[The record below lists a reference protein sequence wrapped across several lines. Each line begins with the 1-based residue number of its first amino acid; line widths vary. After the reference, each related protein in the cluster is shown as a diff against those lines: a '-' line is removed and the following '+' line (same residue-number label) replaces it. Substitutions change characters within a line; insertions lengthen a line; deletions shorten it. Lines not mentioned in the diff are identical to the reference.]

1 MRLSLMVVAAATG
14 MAFGSGPARAQAFD
28 CTKAKTPIEKAI
40 CATPVLQAQDK
51 AMSEAFA
58 ATIAR
63 DPARAEELRKEQR
76 LWLATR
82 DKTCAP
88 PPDAPPAKLAACL
101 AGAYRA
107 RLIALKVPPTQVPNA
122 PPNAQAASQPTPKV
136 PGAPPVTP
144 AATPP
149 KPAPLPPVPLANATP
164 LTAPAVALPAVPPLP
179 AVPVSGQAELAG
191 AAVPANA
198 PGAVLLT
205 VKEPGRFAVKAKSKT
220 GVAVQL
226 VDMVTGPAEAAGD
239 GGMSDGRIDVLLDR
253 GVYKLRTTG
262 AEKATGEAVLTVE
275 PFSEAAKAST
285 ALFYGGE
292 SSGDLGDLQQR
303 SFWLAVGAD
312 GKISIEALGRHVAD
326 LRLWRNGRDL
336 VQLDP
341 DFRVVEVQA
350 SRPVMRARLEGKAEP
365 GVYLATVYGGPGQ
378 RWTNGEEGRDFHI
391 RSGAPEPA
399 FAWTEGVIGPFG
411 SVRFALPTEG
421 GTARL
426 ELPEPA
432 AARITVAGGGSA
444 SILRTSREPV
454 ALLAIPSGSEP
465 KVVEIA
471 GAQGQPFR
479 LRLLQPQGSLRLAGS
494 GPHLVFADVAG
505 EGGDEIPAA
514 AVLARF
520 EGARGRVIAADAP
533 RVGPGQ
539 AWRRSFNFR
548 GTTTMPFEVTA
559 ATAIAV
565 QTQGPGLKA
574 SIEPLVGNTPLR
586 ADGKVP
592 SRFDLDAGWYRLKL
606 EPVGD
611 AAGVVDVTL
620 GPPGL
625 QPERLPPAVPRPAIS
640 FGTQVLDKD
649 ASYQVFASAAPGLQV
664 APGARALP
672 VLLDKGALTLV
683 QEPGQ
688 GLSIPV
694 KVPDRGALAAEEVN
708 GVPVPVELADD
719 VTAKDARTV
728 TIRLPAPDKR
738 RAVVLSWSDPQAM
751 VPKAAGTVPTAEAL
765 PVVQA
770 GTAQFSDLEEG
781 TSRSFRL
788 DVAEGGLYRIETL
801 GRLKTGLTLST
812 AFRPGIDKAEAN
824 GAGLNALLQTYA
836 RAGRYLVT
844 VNALEGTGRLGLS
857 ARPAPLAETAA
868 LLPSGSVRASLAQGK
883 GVVIPLEIATAGLY
897 RLTLDGLDRIFRA
910 RLEDAEG
917 WPLTTPGPTTE
928 IARRLEPGRYR
939 LVVLPE
945 PVDAR
950 VVARLDAVVRAPDI
964 AGHGPHALPFDLAQ
978 RNQWREPAGRD
989 EPREPDIWTFALA
1002 GPADVT
1008 LDIGDGMVGELKAA
1022 EGDPVLGRMLAKSP
1036 FKGTLQAGRYR
1047 VEARSLGRNDRLDYT
1062 LVLNSAELQ
1071 PGAPRRVSLPATIPF
1086 AIAERRVVNLT
1097 SFGRTDLRAILRDA
1111 AGRAVERLDDRSDDW
1126 NIALSRVLDPGRY
1139 TLELSRVD
1147 AGGAIT
1153 VDDNGEQ
1160 VDESGGNDAMADA
1173 SSGEGEDRSADS
1185 KDGESRSADA
1195 SGDDQNAGEADAGVE
1210 PASAALPKGTVELRL
1225 ALPEPQDAGMLALSG
1240 FSTVLG
1246 PQVHRFALPKADAG
1260 GLVVLTAASAVE
1272 LVLAVEAQTADG
1284 WATVGTDRGLAPLVA
1299 IPADAKAGALRAALW
1314 SVDGGSVP
1322 ATVAARVV
1330 REAPQD
1336 PGRIAFTGV
1345 PLDGFAPLQVAL
1357 VHAPGGG
1364 LLAMAGDATG
1374 LLDGSSPGR
1383 ALAPAPIGILVPQS
1397 DAVWLAARSAQGPAL
1412 TLSPVE
1418 TPAGALALV
1427 LPEDGAASIPA
1438 ASADTGTVRVWTA
1451 ETPFGQPGLDAGQG
1465 MGIAAGSTL
1474 ALAGAGPLRVW
1485 NASDR
1490 DVLRL
1495 RLLSHRLAV
1504 QPVADGAAGLSVS
1517 LSPRSAQPVRL
1528 PAGAK
1533 RVSVD
1538 LTPGTA
1544 AIAGSGTEA
1553 VTVWTAGAP
1562 VTRSL
1567 EGAWTELLLANTGDK
1582 PASVRLSLAPSGG
1595 EATLTAGSVLKR
1607 FFGAAGSF
1615 ALPVESQA
1623 GDRIVLAGAEG
1634 TFLSRGGRVSRGRSL
1649 AADGPGLLT
1658 VDHPEGLVALWIE
1671 RPGRSPWPSVAPVA
1685 AAAPATLPLAGPAM
1699 TLALKPA
1706 TPVLL
1711 TARTT
1716 APVIAGLEGTAEAPE
1731 LFPSGAAFSR
1741 YLPAGEAVLTVYS
1754 PHDGP
1759 LSGTLELT
1767 TSPVVPA
1774 GEGVGEAVAVAP
1786 GGSVTFGFEVRR
1798 DSTIG
1803 IGVRA
1808 DPDRAAVRL
1817 LDAAGHTIGEGVT
1830 QLRHLAPGRY
1840 VLEARVP
1847 ADASTTTIRPALLGL
1862 SPPPAG
1868 PPAEIAQSYL
1878 ERAGLKAAIRP

>member
-1 MRLSLMVVAAATG
+1 MRLSLVVVVAATG
-14 MAFGSGPARAQAFD
+14 AAFGSGTARAQAFD
-28 CTKAKTPIEKAI
+28 CSKAKTLIEKTI
-40 CATPVLQAQDK
+40 CATPALQAQDK

-82 DKTCAP
+82 DKTCTL
-88 PPDAPPAKLAACL
+88 PPDAPASKLAACL

-107 RLIALKVPPTQVPNA
+107 RLVALKVPPGQVPTA
-122 PPNAQAASQPTPKV
+122 PPNAQAGALPAVKPQGAS
-136 PGAPPVTP
+136 PGGQGT
-144 AATPP
+144 TPP
-149 KPAPLPPVPLANATP
+149 KPTAPMPPQPASTLAAPLP
-164 LTAPAVALPAVPPLP
+164 APAVTMPGLPMLPAL
-179 AVPVSGQAELAG
+179 ATAGQAELSAS
-191 AAVPANA
+191 AVAANA
-198 PGAVLLT
+198 PGAVLIT
-205 VKEPGRFAVKAKSKT
+205 VKEPGRFAVKAKSRT
-220 GVAVQL
+220 GIGLQL
-226 VDMVTGPAEAAGD
+226 VDMVTGPAESSGDAGV
-239 GGMSDGRIDVLLDR
+239 SDGRIDVLLDR
-253 GVYKLRTTG
+253 GVYKLRTSG
-262 AEKATGEAVLTVE
+262 AEKATGEAALTIE

-292 SSGDLGDLQQR
+292 SSGELGDLQQR

-312 GKISIEALGRHVAD
+312 GKVSIEAIGRHVAD

-336 VQLDP
+336 VQFNP
-341 DFRVVEVQA
+341 EFRVVEVQP
-350 SRPVMRARLEGKAEP
+350 SKPVQRARVEGKVEP
-365 GVYLATVYGGPGQ
+365 GVYLATVYGGTGQ
-378 RWTNGEEGRDFHI
+378 RWTTAEEGRDFHI
-391 RSGAPEPA
+391 RSGPPEPTST
-399 FAWTEGVIGPFG
+399 WTEGVIGPFG
-411 SVRFALPTEG
+411 SVRLALPPEG

-432 AARITVAGGGSA
+432 PAAVVVDSSFA
-444 SILRTSREPV
+444 SIQRTSREPV
-454 ALLAIPSGSEP
+454 ALLSVPSGSES
-465 KVVEIA
+465 KVAVVY
-471 GAQGQPFR
+471 GLQGQPFR
-479 LRLLQPQGSLRLAGS
+479 LRLLQSQASLRLAGT

-520 EGARGRVIAADAP
+520 EGAKGRVIAADAP
-533 RVGPGQ
+533 RIGPGQ
-539 AWRRSFNFR
+539 AWRRAFNFR

-559 ATAIAV
+559 ATAVAV
-565 QTQGPGLKA
+565 QTQGSGLRA
-574 SIEPLVGNTPLR
+574 SIEPLVGNAPPR
-586 ADGKVP
+586 ADGKVL

-611 AAGVVDVTL
+611 FAGVVDVTL

-625 QPERLPPAVPRPAIS
+625 QPERLPPAAPRPSIS
-640 FGTQVLDKD
+640 FGTQMLDKD
-649 ASYQVFASAAPGLQV
+649 ASYQVFASTAPGLQV
-664 APGARALP
+664 APAARALP
-672 VLLDKGALTLV
+672 VMLDKGALTLV

-688 GLSIPV
+688 TLAVPV

-708 GVPVPVELADD
+708 GVAVPVELADD
-719 VTAKDARTV
+719 VTAKGVRTV

-751 VPKAAGTVPTAEAL
+751 VPKAAGPVPAAETL

-770 GTAQFSDLEEG
+770 GTPQFTDLDEG
-781 TSRSFRL
+781 QSKNFRL

-857 ARPAPLAETAA
+857 ARPAPLADTAA

-897 RLTLDGLDRIFRA
+897 RLTLDGLDRTFRA

-928 IARRLEPGRYR
+928 IARRFDPGRYR

-950 VVARLDAVVRAPDI
+950 VVASLDAVVRPPEI
-964 AGHGPHALPFDLAQ
+964 AGHGPHPLPFDLAQ
-978 RNQWREPAGRD
+978 RNQWREPPGRD
-989 EPREPDIWTFALA
+989 EARQPDTWTFELA

-1008 LDIGDGMVGELKAA
+1008 LDIGDGMVGELKPAG
-1022 EGDPVLGRMLAKSP
+1022 GDEVLGRLLTKAP
-1036 FKGTLQAGRYR
+1036 FKGTLGAGAYR

-1062 LVLNSAELQ
+1062 LSLTSAELQ
-1071 PGAPRRVSLPATIPF
+1071 PGAPRRVSLPATVPF
-1086 AIAERRVVNLT
+1086 AIGERRVVNLT

-1111 AGRAVERLDDRSDDW
+1111 DGRAIERLDDRSDDW

-1147 AGGAIT
+1147 GAGSIT

-1160 VDESGGNDAMADA
+1160 VDASEGNDETADDSA
-1173 SSGEGEDRSADS
+1173 GEGEEQSA
-1185 KDGESRSADA
+1185 ESDEGQDQPADA
-1195 SGDDQNAGEADAGVE
+1195 SGQDDAEPDAEDQPSSTG
-1210 PASAALPKGTVELRL
+1210 LPKGTVELRL
-1225 ALPEPQDAGMLALSG
+1225 ALPEPREAGALALSG
-1240 FSTVLG
+1240 SSTVTG

-1260 GLVVLTAASAVE
+1260 SLMVVAAKSAVE
-1272 LVLAVEAQTADG
+1272 LVLTVEAQTPEGG
-1284 WATVGTDRGLAPLVA
+1284 WSTVGTDRGLEPLVA
-1299 IPADAKAGALRAALW
+1299 FPADAKAGALRAALW

-1322 ATVAARVV
+1322 AMVGARVV
-1330 REAPQD
+1330 RDTPQE
-1336 PGRIAFTGV
+1336 PGRVAFTSV

-1357 VHAPGGG
+1357 VHAPGSG
-1364 LLAMAGDATG
+1364 LLAIAGDTAG
-1374 LLDGSSPGR
+1374 LFDGSRAGH
-1383 ALAPAPIGILVPQS
+1383 ALAPAPLGTLVPQS
-1397 DAVWLAARSAQGPAL
+1397 DAVWLAARSAQAPAVS
-1412 TLSPVE
+1412 LSAVE
-1418 TPAGALALV
+1418 KPAGALALV
-1427 LPEDGAASIPA
+1427 LPEDGAATMPA
-1438 ASADTGTVRVWTA
+1438 EAADAGTVRVWTA
-1451 ETPFGQPGLDAGQG
+1451 ETPFGQPGLDAGRG
-1465 MGIAAGSTL
+1465 MGLATGSTL
-1474 ALAGAGPLRVW
+1474 ALAGDHALRVW

-1490 DVLRL
+1490 DTLRL
-1495 RLLSHRLAV
+1495 RLLSHRLAAAD
-1504 QPVADGAAGLSVS
+1504 PVEGGSGLALV
-1517 LSPRSAQPVRL
+1517 LPPKSAQPVRL
-1528 PAGAK
+1528 PQGLK
-1533 RVSVD
+1533 RIGLD

-1544 AIAGSGTEA
+1544 AFAGSGTDA

-1562 VTRSL
+1562 VTRSI
-1567 EGAWTELLLANTGDK
+1567 EGAWSELLLANTSDK
-1582 PASVRLSLAPSGG
+1582 PASVRLSLAPASGQSKL
-1595 EATLTAGSVLKR
+1595 AAGSVLKR

-1615 ALPVESQA
+1615 ALPVEARA
-1623 GDRIVLAGAEG
+1623 GDHVVLAGADG
-1634 TFLSRGGRVSRGRSL
+1634 TFLSQNGRVMRGRSL
-1649 AADGPGLLT
+1649 AVDGPGLLT
-1658 VDHPEGLVALWIE
+1658 VDHPEGLVALWID
-1671 RPGRSPWPSVAPVA
+1671 RKGQSPWPSATTVVA
-1685 AAAPATLPLAGPAM
+1685 APPATLPLSGPAM
-1699 TLALKPA
+1699 KLALKPVR
-1706 TPVLL
+1706 PVLL

-1716 APVIAGLEGTAEAPE
+1716 APVIAGLEGADAPA
-1731 LFPSGAAFSR
+1731 LFPSGAEFSR
-1741 YLPAGEAVLTVYS
+1741 YLPAGDSVLTLYS

-1767 TSPVVPA
+1767 ESPVVPA

-1786 GGSVTFGFEVRR
+1786 GGSVAFGFEVRR

-1803 IGVRA
+1803 IGVRS

-1817 LDAAGHTIGEGVT
+1817 LDAAGHVVGEGVT
-1830 QLRHLAPGRY
+1830 QLQHLAPGRY

-1878 ERAGLKAAIRP
+1878 ERAGLKAATRP